1 MWRCDGHGKKE
12 KGLRRLSLGR
22 KCNSHQEGVKGIR
35 NECQLI
41 ERCDGHGGGVMGME
55 RCDGYQ
61 GGVWRYG
68 KARQLRGSVTVI
80 REMWKVLE
88 RCVS

>member
-1 MWRCDGHGKKE
+1 
-12 KGLRRLSLGR
+12 
-22 KCNSHQEGVKGIR
+22 
-35 NECQLI
+35 
-41 ERCDGHGGGVMGME
+41 ME

-80 REMWKVLE
+80 GEM
-88 RCVS
+88 